1 MYAKEGYEVDQR
13 REALAAKPGP
23 LNLIPGTHE
32 VGEENRL
39 LQVVRPF
46 SLECGAYKLFV
57 PATTQTRVGN
67 LSFAPLP
74 NSSIPTE

>member
-1 MYAKEGYEVDQR
+1 MDQR
-13 REALAAKPGP
+13 GEALAAKPGR

-46 SLECGAYKLFV
+46 SLECGAYKLFL
-57 PATTQTRVGN
+57 PATTQTCVGN
-67 LSFAPLP
+67 LLFHYLSFAPPP
-74 NSSIPTE
+74 NSSIPME